1 MIKRI
6 FQDLDECI
14 LHTRVNSPVDQD
26 HVEFVLGEDMHAYRS
41 IIRPCAKELFAY
53 YNDLVGKENVYILT
67 TACLDYAEALNQ
79 LGEFG
84 LDTDH
89 IFAREH
95 MQKHSYNTRMH
106 GNPSILPHVLAD
118 RNNVLIDNLPCR
130 HNETKMDFMK
140 ITINNYHQT
149 KEYYGVNFP
158 DDPFFEKIQKFLKE
172 RIETPLAFDPDITEE
187 QHAQDSRDFINRET
201 FRLSQLQ

>member
-14 LHTRVNSPVDQD
+14 LHTQVNSPVDQT
-26 HVEFVLGEDMHAYRS
+26 HIEFVLNEDMHTYRS

-67 TACLDYAEALNQ
+67 SASLDYAEAMNK
-79 LGEFG
+79 LGGFG

-95 MQKHSYNTRMH
+95 MQKHSYDTGMY
-106 GNPSILPHVLAD
+106 GDSSIMPHALAD
-118 RNNVLIDNLPCR
+118 KNNILIDNLPYR
-130 HNETKMDFMK
+130 YNSGKTDFMR
-140 ITINNYHQT
+140 ITTNNYFQT

-158 DDPFFEKIQKFLKE
+158 DELFFEEIQKFLKE
-172 RIETPLAFDPDITEE
+172 RL
-187 QHAQDSRDFINRET
+187 
-201 FRLSQLQ
+201 